1 QSSTYCHLSFYS
13 LETTVQNYTLPL
25 HDALPILPDH
35 GQGAVLRV
43 QRQGHPV
50 GVDQG
55 VDRGALGGLDP
66 VVRDAGAFGGGDH
79 ARVVG
84 VDRKSTRLNSSHVKS
99 RMPSSA

>member
-1 QSSTYCHLSFYS
+1 QRRD
-13 LETTVQNYTLPL
+13 V
-25 HDALPILPDH
+25 PDH

-43 QRQGHPV
+43 QRQGHPA

-55 VDRGALGGLDP
+55 VDRRALGGLDP

-84 VDRKSTRLNSSHVKS
+84 GEEDLPLRHVDVGVLGRGGGFEHAVG
-99 RMPSSA
+99 AVEHYADAAQAVAAG